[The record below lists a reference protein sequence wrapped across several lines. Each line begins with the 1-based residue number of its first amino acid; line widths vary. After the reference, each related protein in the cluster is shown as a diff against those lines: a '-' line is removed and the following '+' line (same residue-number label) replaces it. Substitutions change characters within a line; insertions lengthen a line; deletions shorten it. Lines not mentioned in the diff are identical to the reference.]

1 MTMTTNRLRVAAAT
15 VLSEE
20 LCELIE
26 TLEPRVTVIRDQ
38 SIMPPSRY
46 PGDHGGDPDFRRT
59 PEQQRRFEEIVD
71 SADALYGLPDESAS
85 ALHRAV
91 TANRG
96 LRWVH
101 TTRAGG
107 GAHVKEAALPREE
120 LERIVVTTSAGVHA
134 DPLAEFAVLGVFAGA
149 KDLDKLQ
156 AYQRQHHWQLRWT
169 LGWVSR
175 QKIAVVGLGEIGR
188 AVTAKLSALG
198 ATVIGVH
205 RRVVEVPGVS
215 RIAMMEELPA
225 ILGEVDAVV
234 VALPGTD
241 LTHHIIDRSMFE
253 AMKPGITFVNVGR
266 GTTVDE
272 AALVEALQRGIV
284 GYAALDV
291 FEVEPLPV
299 QSPLWD
305 MQNVIISPHGAAIT
319 VEEDRM
325 VAEIFAEN
333 ATRLLDGRPMRNV
346 VNIDEF
352 Y

>member
-1 MTMTTNRLRVAAAT
+1 MTNRLRVAAAT

-38 SIMPPSRY
+38 SIMPPARY

-71 SADALYGLPDESAS
+71 SADALYGLPDESAQ
-85 ALHRAV
+85 ALHRTV
-91 TANRG
+91 MANPR

-101 TTRAGG
+101 TSRAGG
-107 GAHVKEAALPREE
+107 GAHVKEAELPREA

-149 KDLDKLQ
+149 KNLDKLQ
-156 AYQRQHHWQLRWT
+156 TYQRQHHWQLRWT

-175 QKIAVVGLGEIGR
+175 QKIAVVGLGAIGR
-188 AVTAKLSALG
+188 AVAAKLSALG

-205 RRVVEVPGVS
+205 RRQVDAPGVA
-215 RIAMMEELPA
+215 RIALMEELKEV
-225 ILGEVDAVV
+225 LGQVDAVV
-234 VALPGTD
+234 LALPGTD
-241 LTHHIIDRSMFE
+241 LTHHIIDGSVFD

-266 GTTVDE
+266 GSTVDE
-272 AALVEALQRGIV
+272 EALIEALRRGTV

-291 FEVEPLPV
+291 FEVEPLPAR
-299 QSPLWD
+299 SPLWD
-305 MQNVIISPHGAAIT
+305 MSNVIISPHGAAIT

-325 VAEIFAEN
+325 IAELFAEN
-333 ATRLLDGRPMRNV
+333 ATRLLDGRPMRNL